1 MTAEE
6 RAPGYEFRPAWQAGD
21 SGMEADAIAFW
32 ERLGILPEGVPPQE
46 RARELV
52 AGAYKDG
59 RLAGVLTAKISLLQL
74 VRARLAMIRIAVD
87 PDHRRFYVSRALTLY
102 SYDLLQRWAEAHPGE
117 KLAGIGAFIES
128 QQLAEY
134 GKRPYWPE
142 TGFFLVGF
150 LPDGRQIRV
159 SWFDHFRFE

>member
-6 RAPGYEFRPAWQAGD
+6 RAPGYEFRPAWQTGD
-21 SGMEADAIAFW
+21 PGIEADAIAFW
-32 ERLGILPEGVPPQE
+32 ERLAILPEGVQPQE

-59 RLAGVLTAKISLLQL
+59 QLVGVLTAKITLLQL

-87 PDHRRFYVSRALTLY
+87 PAHRRFYVSRALTLF
-102 SYDLLQRWAEAHPGE
+102 SFDLLDRWAEAHTDE
-117 KLAGIGAFIES
+117 KLAGIGALIES

-142 TGFFLVGF
+142 TNFILVGF

-159 SWFDHFRFE
+159 SWFEHFRYD